1 MYSMV
6 CPTIKVPPIFVKL
19 HIQYVCYIATST
31 HHALL
36 YSYENQIK
44 FFLNENEIIVL
55 VSGCNPRLNM
65 VTSFQ

>member
-36 YSYENQIK
+36 YSYENQIN
-44 FFLNENEIIVL
+44 FFLMKMKL
-55 VSGCNPRLNM
+55 LC
-65 VTSFQ
+65 

>member
-44 FFLNENEIIVL
+44 FF
-55 VSGCNPRLNM
+55 
-65 VTSFQ
+65 